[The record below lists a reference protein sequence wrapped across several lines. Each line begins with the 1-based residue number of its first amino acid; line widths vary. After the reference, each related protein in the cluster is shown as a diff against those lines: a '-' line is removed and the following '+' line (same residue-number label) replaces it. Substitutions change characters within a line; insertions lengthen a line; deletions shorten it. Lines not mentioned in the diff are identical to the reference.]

1 MRAQVPLA
9 LEAMQTEHEADR
21 TTSLMMDAA
30 EARAAIA
37 TGDMLGRLH
46 AVVSGLK
53 LDPKRMRAN
62 LDLSG
67 GLIMAEAIMLESA
80 RPLAASMRTTSS
92 TMQPR
97 LPRSRGAH
105 SPICLPRT
113 PA

>member
-46 AVVSGLK
+46 EVVSGLT
-53 LDPKRMRAN
+53 LAPERMRAN

-67 GLIMAEAIMLESA
+67 GLIMAEAIMLELGTTLGRQHAHASLSSRKSRA
-80 RPLAASMRTTSS
+80 RM
-92 TMQPR
+92 
-97 LPRSRGAH
+97 
-105 SPICLPRT
+105 
-113 PA
+113 